1 MQKTANKIVHAAIVL
16 DASGSMVRLS
26 NKVEEV
32 ADRLIRDLKTQS
44 EELDLETRISVY
56 TFSFHN
62 QINCLIF
69 DKDVF
74 RLPSIKGMYLANGQ
88 TALIDATI
96 KSQHDLAATAQMYGE
111 HSFITYVV
119 TDGYENDSR
128 NGAHTLSS
136 LIAKQGQNWSLACLV
151 PDGNARDYAVSAG
164 FAPGNILIWD
174 ASSAAGLEKAAEKIT
189 MSTQNYMTSVSGG
202 LAIDKNNVFGTGADK
217 VNANTVNAS
226 LVPMTKGSYALLDVA
241 EDKRI
246 DLFVQSQGNGWQ
258 FFVGKG
264 YYQLTG
270 KSVLVQANKKIIVV
284 EKSTGQAYSGA
295 EARNLVGLPNGVD
308 ARVKADD
315 NPDFWVFAQST
326 ANNRK
331 LLAGTKFVWTF

>member
-1 MQKTANKIVHAAIVL
+1 MTKVANKIVHAAIVL
-16 DASGSMVRLS
+16 DASGSMARLS
-26 NKVEEV
+26 TKVEEV

-56 TFSFHN
+56 TFSYHTR
-62 QINCLIF
+62 ISCLIF

-74 RLPSIKGMYLANGQ
+74 RLPSIKGLYHASGQ
-88 TALIDATI
+88 TALIDAAL
-96 KSQHDLAATAQMYGE
+96 KSQNDLAATAQMYGE

-136 LIAKQGQNWSLACLV
+136 LISRQGQNWSLACLV
-151 PDGNARDYAVSAG
+151 PDTNARDYAINAG

-174 ASSAAGLEKAAEKIT
+174 ATSAAGLEKAATQIKE
-189 MSTQNYMTSVSGG
+189 STSNYMISVSRG
-202 LAIDKNNVFGTGADK
+202 ATIDKNNVFGTGADK
-217 VNANTVNAS
+217 VNANTVKAN
-226 LVPMTKGSYALLDVA
+226 LVPLTKGSYQVWDVT

-246 DLFVQSQGNGWQ
+246 DLFVQSKGWT
-258 FFVGKG
+258 FHVGKG

-270 KSVLVQANKKIIVV
+270 RSVLVQANKRILVL
-284 EKSTGQAYSGA
+284 EKATGLVYGGA
-295 EARNLVGLPNGVD
+295 EARTLVGLPQGVD

-315 NPDFWVFAQST
+315 NPDYFVLSQST

-331 LLAGTKFVWTF
+331 LLAGTKFVYTS